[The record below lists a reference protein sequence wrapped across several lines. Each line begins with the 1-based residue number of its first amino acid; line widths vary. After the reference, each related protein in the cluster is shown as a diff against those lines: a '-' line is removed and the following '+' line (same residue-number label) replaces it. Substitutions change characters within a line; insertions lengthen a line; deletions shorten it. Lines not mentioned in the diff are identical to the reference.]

1 MPKISLI
8 VSTYN
13 RPDALNLVLKS
24 LEAQVFKDFEVLI
37 ADDGSGNE
45 TRQLI
50 NDFINKTKL
59 DVKHIWQEDE
69 GFRAASIRNKSVA
82 SSQGEFIVFL
92 DGDCVVFPDFLQTHF
107 SLKEKNRFTF
117 GNRILLNQ
125 ELTEKV
131 LKDQSNIYEWTLS
144 KWLIER
150 KKNRIN
156 RFSPMFKIPMG
167 ALRKISPR
175 QWKGAKT
182 CNLGVWKKDIIE
194 INGFDEAFIGWGY
207 EDSDLVARLINK
219 GIFRLDGRFAIPVLH
234 LWHPLNDRGNAEKN
248 MNQLKKVLNSD
259 IIKAVRGVDQYL
271 GE

>member
-24 LEAQVFKDFEVLI
+24 LESQIYKDFEVLI
-37 ADDGSGNE
+37 ADDGSGDE

-50 NDFINKTKL
+50 QTFQSQTKL

-82 SSQGEFIVFL
+82 SSCGDYIVFL
-92 DGDCVVFPDFLQTHF
+92 DGDCVVFPDFLKIHS
-107 SLKEKNRFTF
+107 SLKEKKRYIF
-117 GNRILLNQ
+117 GNRILLSQ

-131 LKDQSNIYEWTLS
+131 LKDQIKIYEWNLK
-144 KWLIER
+144 KWLRE
-150 KKNRIN
+150 RIN
-156 RFSPMFKIPMG
+156 KNVNRFVPMLKIPMG
-167 ALRKISPR
+167 FLRKISPR

-182 CNLGVWKKDIIE
+182 CNLGVWKKDFLE

-219 GIFRLDGRFAIPVLH
+219 GVFRLDGRFAIPVLH
-234 LWHPLNDRGNAEKN
+234 LWHPLNDRENADRN
-248 MNQLKKVLNSD
+248 MSQLKKVLNSD
-259 IIKAVRGVDQYL
+259 IIRAVRGVDQYL
-271 GE
+271 N